1 MKKLLAFILL
11 LFSFPTAYAAAEEP
25 KDPAIISEAAIVTDS
40 ESGAVLYAKN
50 ADKKMYPASL
60 TKIATAI
67 YAIENGNLK
76 DIATISKKAAEVEGT
91 RVYLE
96 EGEKVPLIKLVQG
109 MLINSGNDAA
119 WSIAEHLDGNMKA
132 FSENLNHYLEESA
145 GLKNTHF
152 VNPHGLFDEN
162 HYTTA
167 GDLAKL
173 TNYALKNETFREI
186 YGTKEMKWA
195 GKSWDTTIFTH
206 HRMLKG
212 EVPFEGV
219 TGGKT
224 GFVDEAKQTLATS
237 AENDSIKLTAI
248 VLKAEF
254 KRDIYNDT
262 KNLLNYGF
270 SNFETSTLSST
281 DVFPSDGKTYTTG
294 GENVAITLPKGIYEE
309 DITSKGKLQI
319 KNENGRII
327 QSVKLLED
335 KQDEVVTSQL
345 KTEKDPGKETTGY
358 YGRAGLIIFLFGIF
372 ILILRKNLK
381 AKARRRRRGRV

>member
-11 LFSFPTAYAAAEEP
+11 LFSLPTAYADAEESKEP
-25 KDPAIISEAAIVTDS
+25 EIISEAAIVTDS

-67 YAIENGNLK
+67 YAIENGNLN
-76 DIATISKKAAEVEGT
+76 DRVTISKQAAEVEGT

-96 EGEKVPLIKLVQG
+96 EGEEVPIKKLLQG

-119 WSIAEHLDGNMKA
+119 WSIAEHLDGNIA
-132 FSENLNHYLEESA
+132 VFSENLNRYLEENV
-145 GLKNTHF
+145 GLKNTHY
-152 VNPHGLFDEN
+152 VNPHGLYDEK

-167 GDLAKL
+167 ADLAKL
-173 TNYALKNETFREI
+173 TNYALKNETFKEI
-186 YGTKEMKWA
+186 FGTKELKWA
-195 GKSWDTTIFTH
+195 GKSWNTTIFTH

-212 EVPFEGV
+212 EVPFEGI

-237 AENDSIKLTAI
+237 AKNDSIKLTAI

-254 KRDIYNDT
+254 KRDIYKDT
-262 KNLLNYGF
+262 KNLLTYGF

-281 DVFPSDGKTYTTG
+281 EVFPADGKTYTTG
-294 GENVAITLPKGIYEE
+294 GKNIAITLPKGNFDEN
-309 DITSKGKLQI
+309 ITSKGKLLI
-319 KNENGRII
+319 KNENGKII

-335 KQDEVVTSQL
+335 KQDEIVSPQL
-345 KTEKDPGKETTGY
+345 KTEQEPEKETTGY
-358 YGRAGLIIFLFGIF
+358 YGKIGLTIFLFGVF

-381 AKARRRRRGRV
+381 AKASRRRRV

>member
-1 MKKLLAFILL
+1 MKKLVAIILL
-11 LFSFPTAYAAAEEP
+11 LFSFPTGNAAAEETKGP
-25 KDPAIISEAAIVTDS
+25 EIISEAAIVTDS

-50 ADKKMYPASL
+50 AEKKMYPASL

-67 YAIENGNLK
+67 YAIENGDLNDL
-76 DIATISKKAAEVEGT
+76 ATISRNAAEAEGT
-91 RVYLE
+91 QVYLE
-96 EGEKVPLIKLVQG
+96 EGEQVPLKKLVQG

-119 WSIAEHLDGNMKA
+119 WSIAEHLDGNIET
-132 FSENLNHYLEESA
+132 FSENLNHYLKKNV

-152 VNPHGLFDEN
+152 VNPHGLYDEN
-162 HYTTA
+162 HFTTA
-167 GDLAKL
+167 ADLAKL

-186 YGTKEMKWA
+186 YGTKELKWT

-237 AENDSIKLTAI
+237 AEYDSIKLTAI
-248 VLKAEF
+248 VLKADY

-262 KNLLNYGF
+262 KNLLNYGH
-270 SNFETSTLSST
+270 SNFEAAALSST
-281 DVFPSDGKTYTTG
+281 DVFPSNGKTYTTG
-294 GENVAITLPKGIYEE
+294 DEIIPITLPIGNYEE
-309 DITSKGKLQI
+309 NITEKGKLQI

-327 QSVKLLED
+327 QSVKLIED
-335 KQDEVVTSQL
+335 KQDEVVSSQL
-345 KTEKDPGKETTGY
+345 KKDKEPEKETTGY
-358 YGRAGLIIFLFGIF
+358 YGKAGLALFLFGIF
-372 ILILRKNLK
+372 ILVLRKNLK
-381 AKARRRRRGRV
+381 AKARRRRRRA

>member
-1 MKKLLAFILL
+1 MKKLVAFILL
-11 LFSFPTAYAAAEEP
+11 LFSFPTGYTAAEETKEP
-25 KDPAIISEAAIVTDS
+25 EIISEAAIVTDS

-67 YAIENGNLK
+67 YAIENGDLT
-76 DIATISKKAAEVEGT
+76 DLATISKKAAEAEGT

-96 EGEKVPLIKLVQG
+96 EGEQVPLKKLVQG

-119 WSIAEHLDGNMKA
+119 WSIAEHLDGNIQA
-132 FSENLNHYLEESA
+132 FSDNLNRYLEESA

-152 VNPHGLFDEN
+152 VNPHGLYDEN

-173 TNYALKNETFREI
+173 TNYALNNKTFREI
-186 YGTKEMKWA
+186 YGTKEMKWS
-195 GKSWDTTIFTH
+195 GKSWNTTLFTH

-270 SNFETSTLSST
+270 SNFETSALSST

-294 GENVAITLPKGIYEE
+294 GENVAITLPKGNYKEN
-309 DITSKGKLQI
+309 ITAKGKLQI
-319 KNENGRII
+319 IDENGRII
-327 QSVKLLED
+327 QSVKLIED
-335 KQDEVVTSQL
+335 KQDEVASRQL
-345 KTEKDPGKETTGY
+345 KTDNEPEKETTGY
-358 YGRAGLIIFLFGIF
+358 YGKAGLTLFLFGIF

-381 AKARRRRRGRV
+381 AKARRRRRV

>member
-1 MKKLLAFILL
+1 MRKLLAFILL
-11 LFSFPTAYAAAEEP
+11 FLCYPTSYTAAEETAEP
-25 KDPAIISEAAIVTDS
+25 EIISEAAIVTDS
-40 ESGAVLYAKN
+40 ESGAVLYGKN

-67 YAIENGNLK
+67 YAIENGDLN
-76 DIATISKKAAEVEGT
+76 DMVTISKKAAETEGT

-96 EGEKVPLIKLVQG
+96 EGEQVPLKKLIQG

-119 WSIAEHLDGNMKA
+119 WGIAEHLDGNIQT
-132 FSENLNHYLEESA
+132 FSENLNRYLEEKA

-152 VNPHGLFDEN
+152 INPHGLYDDN

-167 GDLAKL
+167 ADLANL
-173 TNYALKNETFREI
+173 TNYALKNETFRKI
-186 YGTKEMKWA
+186 YGTKELKWT

-248 VLKAEF
+248 VLKADY

-262 KNLLNYGF
+262 KNLLNYGY
-270 SNFETSTLSST
+270 SNFETAALSST
-281 DVFPSDGKTYTTG
+281 EVFPSDGKTYTTG
-294 GENVAITLPKGIYEE
+294 GETIPITLPKGDYEE
-309 DITSKGKLQI
+309 NITAKGKLQI
-319 KNENGRII
+319 KDETGRII
-327 QSVKLLED
+327 QSVKLVED
-335 KQDEVVTSQL
+335 KQDEVVSSQL
-345 KTEKDPGKETTGY
+345 NNTADEPEKETTGY
-358 YGRAGLIIFLFGIF
+358 YGKAGLTLFLFGVF
-372 ILILRKNLK
+372 ILVLRKNLK
-381 AKARRRRRGRV
+381 EKARRRRRRV

>member
-1 MKKLLAFILL
+1 MKKLVAMILL
-11 LFSFPTAYAAAEEP
+11 LFSFPAGNAAAEDTKEP
-25 KDPAIISEAAIVTDS
+25 EMISEAAIVTDS

-67 YAIENGNLK
+67 YAIDNGDLS
-76 DIATISKKAAEVEGT
+76 DLATVSKKAVETEGT

-96 EGEKVPLIKLVQG
+96 EGEQVPLKKLVQG

-119 WSIAEHLDGNMKA
+119 WSIAEHLDGNMEA
-132 FSENLNHYLEESA
+132 FSENLNRYLKEKA

-152 VNPHGLFDEN
+152 VNPHGLYNEN
-162 HYTTA
+162 HFTTA
-167 GDLAKL
+167 ADLAKL

-186 YGTKEMKWA
+186 FGTKELKWT

-237 AENDSIKLTAI
+237 AEYDSIKLTAI
-248 VLKAEF
+248 VLKAEY

-262 KNLLNYGF
+262 KNLLNYGH
-270 SNFETSTLSST
+270 SNFVTAELSST
-281 DVFPSDGKTYTTG
+281 EVFPSDGKTYTTG
-294 GENVAITLPKGIYEE
+294 GVNIPITLPKGNYEE
-309 DITSKGKLQI
+309 IITAKGKLQI
-319 KNENGRII
+319 KNDNGRTI
-327 QSVKLLED
+327 QSVKLIED
-335 KQDEVVTSQL
+335 KQDEAVSNQL
-345 KTEKDPGKETTGY
+345 KTAEEPEKETTGY
-358 YGRAGLIIFLFGIF
+358 YGKAGLTLLFFGIF
-372 ILILRKNLK
+372 IIVLRKNLK
-381 AKARRRRRGRV
+381 AKARRRKRRV

>member
-1 MKKLLAFILL
+1 MKKLVAIILL
-11 LFSFPTAYAAAEEP
+11 LFSFPAGNAAAEETKEP
-25 KDPAIISEAAIVTDS
+25 EIISEAAIVTDS

-67 YAIENGNLK
+67 YAIENGELSEM
-76 DIATISKKAAEVEGT
+76 ATVSKKAAEAEGT

-96 EGEKVPLIKLVQG
+96 EGEQVPLKKLVQG

-119 WSIAEHLDGNMKA
+119 CSIAEHMDGNIEA
-132 FSENLNHYLEESA
+132 FSENLNRYLEEKA
-145 GLKNTHF
+145 GLTGTHF
-152 VNPHGLFDEN
+152 VNPHGLYDEN

-167 GDLAKL
+167 ADLAKL

-186 YGTKEMKWA
+186 YGTKELKWT

-237 AENDSIKLTAI
+237 AVYDSIKLTAI
-248 VLKAEF
+248 VLKAEY

-262 KNLLNYGF
+262 KNLLNYGH
-270 SNFETSTLSST
+270 SNFETAELSST
-281 DVFPSDGKTYTTG
+281 EVFPSDGKTYTTG
-294 GENVAITLPKGIYEE
+294 GATIPITFPKGNYEE
-309 DITSKGKLQI
+309 NITAKGKLQI

-327 QSVKLLED
+327 QSVKLIED
-335 KQDEVVTSQL
+335 KQDEVVSSQL
-345 KTEKDPGKETTGY
+345 KTAEEPEKETTGY
-358 YGRAGLIIFLFGIF
+358 YGKAGLTLLLFGIF
-372 ILILRKNLK
+372 ILVLRKNLK
-381 AKARRRRRGRV
+381 AKARRRRRRV